1 MNLEAFLIDVL
12 TPVVDHPEALRI
24 EVKDDGRKRD
34 VFIHAEPKDRGRI
47 IGKSGRMIS
56 SLRTLCQAAGEKAG
70 LRVNVEIFEEE
81 DERRAHRPERAE
93 RPPRAEAN

>member
-1 MNLEAFLIDVL
+1 MNLEAFLLDVL
-12 TPVVDHPEALRI
+12 TPVLEHPDALRI
-24 EVKDDGRKRD
+24 EVKEDGRKRD

-56 SLRTLCQAAGEKAG
+56 SLRTICQAAGEKSG
-70 LRVNVEIFEEE
+70 LRVNVEIFEAE

-93 RPPRAEAN
+93 RPRQEI

>member
-1 MNLEAFLIDVL
+1 MNLEAFLLDVL
-12 TPVVDHPEALRI
+12 TPVLEHPNALRI
-24 EVKDDGRKRD
+24 EVKEDGRKRD

-56 SLRTLCQAAGEKAG
+56 SLRTICQAAGEKSG

-81 DERRAHRPERAE
+81 NERRAHRPDRAE
-93 RPPRAEAN
+93 RPRQDA